1 MTLTLRRPTPIVSTS
16 QRRGRSS
23 AVAGL
28 ALVALLSGC
37 AVSSAPPAVEPTSAG
52 PRVPL
57 SELAVLDEPRAHVG
71 PSTALLDSASIV
83 PVADA
88 PEQSLP
94 TTVTSRDLAGDQEV
108 TVSDTSR
115 ILPLDIAGS
124 IAATVFALGFGD
136 AVIGRDISTTFAE
149 AADLPVVTSSGHA
162 ISSEAVLA
170 LRPTLVITDGTVGP
184 TDVVL
189 QLREAGITVVYVDA
203 EPGLA
208 APGELARQ
216 VAAALGSPETG
227 ELLAERLESEL
238 AAVVAEIESI
248 RPADPADRVRILFL
262 YLRGTSGIYYLFG
275 EESGADELI
284 EAVGGIDV
292 AGEIGWQGLRPMT
305 DEALVAAN
313 PDLILVMTGGLDS
326 VGGIDALIAEKP
338 AVGLTRA
345 GENRRFVDMADGEVL
360 SFGPRTPAVLDA
372 LARAIYAPGS

>member
-1 MTLTLRRPTPIVSTS
+1 
-16 QRRGRSS
+16 
-23 AVAGL
+23 
-28 ALVALLSGC
+28 
-37 AVSSAPPAVEPTSAG
+37 
-52 PRVPL
+52 
-57 SELAVLDEPRAHVG
+57 
-71 PSTALLDSASIV
+71 
-83 PVADA
+83 
-88 PEQSLP
+88 
-94 TTVTSRDLAGDQEV
+94 
-108 TVSDTSR
+108 
-115 ILPLDIAGS
+115 
-124 IAATVFALGFGD
+124 
-136 AVIGRDISTTFAE
+136 
-149 AADLPVVTSSGHA
+149 
-162 ISSEAVLA
+162 
-170 LRPTLVITDGTVGP
+170 VITDGTVGP

-208 APGELARQ
+208 APAELARQ

-238 AAVVAEIESI
+238 AAVIADIASI
-248 RPADPADRVRILFL
+248 RPEAPADRVRILFL

-313 PDLILVMTGGLDS
+313 PDLILVMTGGLES

-338 AVGLTRA
+338 AIGLTRA
-345 GENRRFVDMADGEVL
+345 GENSRFVDMADGEVL

-372 LARAIYAPGS
+372 LARAIYAPGE

>member
-1 MTLTLRRPTPIVSTS
+1 MTLTLRRSTLNVSTPH
-16 QRRGRSS
+16 RRGRRST
-23 AVAGL
+23 VAGF

-37 AVSSAPPAVEPTSAG
+37 AVSSTPPAVEPTSDG

-57 SELAVLDEPRAHVG
+57 SELAVLDNPRDYVG
-71 PSTALLDSASIV
+71 PSTALLDSTSIV
-83 PVADA
+83 PITAS
-88 PEQSLP
+88 PPQSLP
-94 TTVTSRDLAGDQEV
+94 TIVTSHDLDGDQQV
-108 TVSDTSR
+108 TVSDASR

-136 AVIGRDISTTFAE
+136 DVIGRDISTTFAE
-149 AADLPVVTSSGHA
+149 ASGLPVVTSSGHA

-208 APGELARQ
+208 APSELARQ
-216 VAAALGSPETG
+216 VAAALGSPDTG
-227 ELLAERLESEL
+227 DLLAERLESEL
-238 AAVVAEIESI
+238 AAVTAEIESI
-248 RPADPADRVRILFL
+248 RPTDPADRVRILFL

-275 EESGADELI
+275 DESGADELI
-284 EAVGGIDV
+284 EAIGGIDV

-313 PDLILVMTGGLDS
+313 PDLILVMTGGLES
-326 VGGIDALIAEKP
+326 VGGVEALLTEKP

-360 SFGPRTPAVLDA
+360 SFGPRTPDVLDA
-372 LARAIYAPGS
+372 LARAIYAPGT